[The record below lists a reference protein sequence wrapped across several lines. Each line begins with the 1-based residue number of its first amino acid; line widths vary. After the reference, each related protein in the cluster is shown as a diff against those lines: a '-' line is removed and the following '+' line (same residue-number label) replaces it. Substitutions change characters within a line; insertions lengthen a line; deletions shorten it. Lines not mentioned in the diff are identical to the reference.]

1 MSDERLLQAF
11 ASWQNLSLSQEE
23 LNAYEGRLR
32 RIQDEEAARAEA
44 AQDIEEAHKRIEEE
58 IQKRVEAEQKADQA
72 EQKADQAQ
80 QQINQFKQVAIQSM
94 LAQNLTLEEIADKLE
109 LSILEVQKIV
119 EQSK

>member
-1 MSDERLLQAF
+1 MT
-11 ASWQNLSLSQEE
+11 
-23 LNAYEGRLR
+23 
-32 RIQDEEAARAEA
+32 A
-44 AQDIEEAHKRIEEE
+44 AQDIEEAQQQIEEAL
-58 IQKRVEAEQKADQA
+58 QKRLEA

-94 LAQNLTLEEIADKLE
+94 IAQNLTLEEIAAKLE